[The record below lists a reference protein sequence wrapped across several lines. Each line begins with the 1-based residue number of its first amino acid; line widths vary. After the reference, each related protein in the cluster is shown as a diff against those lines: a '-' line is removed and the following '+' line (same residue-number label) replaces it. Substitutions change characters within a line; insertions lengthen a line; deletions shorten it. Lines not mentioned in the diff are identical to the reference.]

1 MFAGSIT
8 FHVRKRPIDAQ
19 TRRRKKKQGQF
30 FNDAQGQLLSQDGLR
45 ISSGPP
51 YLLEMNPDGSEINH
65 SIQNVIPQ
73 RFKISPNVTEVG
85 SDPAIQSG
93 QSLLLPAAQF
103 LHPRHCVI
111 TYTDGIVTVTPIH
124 REAETYLNNQRIYE
138 TTILGHGSILRFGR
152 PGHCFRFIDPNV
164 AMQHDQER
172 IMRQAVAG
180 GNIGSSSVVDPTGIS
195 SQGNYVHY
203 GPPRLNQSQT
213 NAIGRDNILPAVLEF
228 REETEE
234 AFFNAITV
242 SLDVNI
248 VQFKLAPTY
257 TIYMATRFRAS
268 THYRPEL
275 IPEERAIRLTEMLNG
290 VAERIFATVEDKG
303 RDAPV
308 LAFWM
313 ANASELL
320 HFLKSDRHITS
331 FSHQAQD
338 ILAEAIHL
346 AFKQLV
352 VCLQAELEINMP
364 NLLLDVDDEQGNGD
378 TGGQATAGTMN
389 VLSSAM
395 SLLRKCR
402 VNAAL
407 TIQLFSQLFHF
418 INMWTFNQI
427 VAAGSHTPKPNY
439 CTHRWGLRLKKR
451 LSRVENWAEK
461 QGLELA
467 ADCHLA
473 RVVQA
478 AHLLLARKNTAEDIA
493 SVSSICFKLNSVQLK
508 NLLDRY
514 EPAPDEN
521 PISKEMVDTIVRVA
535 ENTVDEV
542 TNSEGREVRLEED
555 FVLQLPFLL
564 PEDGYSCDIVRGVPG
579 GLNDFILPLQHVG
592 LCIMTPQPTSSGF
605 WTIYMDTTLIAGGPT
620 SVTPTPSEMSQ
631 NSGMINGNTQNR
643 LAPNL
648 PGTTNEPEVQNIQ
661 LVKSNSGMGLSI
673 VAAKGVGKD
682 RLGIYIKAVVEG
694 GAAFHDG
701 RLAAGDQLLRVDGQ
715 SLVGI
720 TQERAA
726 EIMMHTGQV
735 VELEVAKQGAIYHGL
750 ATLLS
755 QPSPVMSPRGITNNA
770 PAHQM
775 HSQPNAQGRRPNE
788 REPSQEQQHTKVT
801 QSKSMTALSSPAHM
815 QQDQHTYQNHRPSFQ
830 GNDGLRGTVPS
841 AVEQSQTLRSTSI
854 QNLPGQPGSPQ
865 HRPSTL
871 MGHRQASQPALMNG
885 GAIVP
890 SHSNYAHQQDID
902 QSYYQNVGPNG
913 QPQQQLQ
920 QHMPLRYHQ
929 QQHRFGSQTSLQ
941 QKQLDT
947 NQRPP
952 SLSNY
957 SMYPPIQSSGGG
969 TQPRFAPLDEIH
981 HASPRIIGTPMS
993 STSAPTRNSNSMKVK
1008 PPDSTPTGPEKPQ
1021 RQYSYNDE
1029 QQTTAGERSAKSST
1043 TSRVRFQDDHD
1054 DKLLVVRIC
1063 LVKVPS
1069 SISYSQMANII

>member
-1 MFAGSIT
+1 MPA
-8 FHVRKRPIDAQ
+8 
-19 TRRRKKKQGQF
+19 
-30 FNDAQGQLLSQDGLR
+30 
-45 ISSGPP
+45 GPP

-65 SIQNVIPQ
+65 SVQNVMPQ
-73 RFKISPNVTEVG
+73 RFRLSPNVTEVG

-93 QSLLLPAAQF
+93 QSLLLPPAQF

-124 REAETYLNNQRIYE
+124 REAETYVNNQRIYE
-138 TTILGHGSILRFGR
+138 TTILGHGGILRFGR
-152 PGHCFRFIDPNV
+152 PGHCFRFIDPNIV
-164 AMQHDQER
+164 MQQEQVR
-172 IMRQAVAG
+172 MMQQSS
-180 GNIGSSSVVDPTGIS
+180 IGANLAPVSGADTNGLS
-195 SQGNYVHY
+195 SQANYVHY
-203 GPPRLNQSQT
+203 GPLRPNQPQ
-213 NAIGRDNILPAVLEF
+213 NNGLGRDNILPAVLEF

-242 SLDVNI
+242 SLDVNV

-290 VAERIFATVEDKG
+290 VAERIFATIEDKV

-352 VCLQAELEINMP
+352 VCLQADLEMTMP
-364 NLLLDVDDEQGNGD
+364 NLLLDIDDDQISGD
-378 TGGQATAGTMN
+378 LGGQSTSGTMN

-427 VAAGSHTPKPNY
+427 VSSSLPNQVPHSPKPNY

-514 EPAPDEN
+514 ETAPDEN
-521 PISKEMVDTIVRVA
+521 DISKEMIDTIVRVA

-579 GLNDFILPLQHVG
+579 GLNDFILPLQRVG

-605 WTIYMDTTLIAGGPT
+605 WTIYMDTSVVGGGPE
-620 SVTPTPSEMSQ
+620 SATPTPSEMSQ
-631 NSGMINGNTQNR
+631 SSTMVNGNQHHVV
-643 LAPNL
+643 PHV
-648 PGTTNEPEVQNIQ
+648 PGASNEPEVQTIQ

-726 EIMMHTGQV
+726 EIMMHTGQI

-755 QPSPVMSPRGITNNA
+755 QPSPVMSPRGITNGPPPQV
-770 PAHQM
+770 PAHPSGQ
-775 HSQPNAQGRRPNE
+775 NRRFSD
-788 REPSQEQQHTKVT
+788 RETPQQHSKVT
-801 QSKSMTALSSPAHM
+801 QSKSMTALHSPQHAP
-815 QQDQHTYQNHRPSFQ
+815 QDQHTYQNHRPTFASTDAIRPPMPATQ
-830 GNDGLRGTVPS
+830 Q
-841 AVEQSQTLRSTSI
+841 QSQNLRSTSI
-854 QNLPGQPGSPQ
+854 QNLTGHPTNAQHPSNLIGQ
-865 HRPSTL
+865 
-871 MGHRQASQPALMNG
+871 RQTSQPALING
-885 GAIVP
+885 SATVT
-890 SHSNYAHQQDID
+890 SHANYAQQDLD

-929 QQHRFGSQTSLQ
+929 QQQQRYGSQTSLQ
-941 QKQLDT
+941 QRSNEN

-957 SMYPPIQSSGGG
+957 SMYPPVQSNGSGVE
-969 TQPRFAPLDEIH
+969 QRFPPLDEIH
-981 HASPRIIGTPMS
+981 HASPRIIGTPM
-993 STSAPTRNSNSMKVK
+993 NSNSVPSRYSNPNKLTK
-1008 PPDSTPTGPEKPQ
+1008 PAELTPTGPEKPQ
-1021 RQYSYNDE
+1021 RQYSYQEE
-1029 QQTTAGERSAKSST
+1029 QQQIGERSAKSST
-1043 TSRVRFQDDHD
+1043 TSRVRFQDVDSH
-1054 DKLLVVRIC
+1054 KVTLL
-1063 LVKVPS
+1063 
-1069 SISYSQMANII
+1069 IIIAPILLDNLTSLRNSRN

>member
-1 MFAGSIT
+1 MKQSLSPNTSDYSFLFSIGSIT
-8 FHVRKRPIDAQ
+8 FHVKKRPADSHL
-19 TRRRKKKQGQF
+19 RKRKKKPGQHPYEA
-30 FNDAQGQLLSQDGLR
+30 NSQAMYHDNPR
-45 ISSGPP
+45 MNTGPP

-65 SIQNVIPQ
+65 AHQNVMPQ
-73 RFKISPNVTEVG
+73 RFRLSPNVTEVG

-93 QSLLLPAAQF
+93 QSLLLPPAQF

-124 REAETYLNNQRIYE
+124 REAETYINNQRIYE
-138 TTILGHGSILRFGR
+138 TTILGHGSVLRFGR

-164 AMQHDQER
+164 IAHQEQSR
-172 IMRQAVAG
+172 MLQQTEIALNPAIG
-180 GNIGSSSVVDPTGIS
+180 GDSTGLS
-195 SQGNYVHY
+195 SQSNYVHY
-203 GPPRLNQSQT
+203 GPSRLNQSQS
-213 NAIGRDNILPAVLEF
+213 NIMGRDNILPAVLEF

-242 SLDVNI
+242 SLEVNA
-248 VQFKLAPTY
+248 VHFKLAPTY

-290 VAERIFATVEDKG
+290 VAERIFATIEERG

-352 VCLQAELEINMP
+352 VCLQSDLEMTMP
-364 NLLLDVDDEQGNGD
+364 NILLDIDDDQGGGEL
-378 TGGQATAGTMN
+378 GGQATSGTMH

-427 VAAGSHTPKPNY
+427 VSVNANESNEHSQKPNF

-521 PISKEMVDTIVRVA
+521 PISKEMIDTIVRVA

-555 FVLQLPFLL
+555 YVLQLPFLL

-579 GLNDFILPLQHVG
+579 GLNDFIIPLQRVG
-592 LCIMTPQPTSSGF
+592 LCVMTPQPTSSGF
-605 WTIYMDTTLIAGGPT
+605 WTIYMDSSIIATGQE
-620 SVTPTPSEMSQ
+620 SITPTPSEMSQ
-631 NSGMINGNTQNR
+631 NSAMVNGNNPQQ
-643 LAPNL
+643 LGPHVQ
-648 PGTTNEPEVQNIQ
+648 GMNEPEVQCIQ

-720 TQERAA
+720 TQEKAA
-726 EIMMHTGQV
+726 EIMMHTGQI

-755 QPSPVMSPRGITNNA
+755 QPSPIMSPRGIA
-770 PAHQM
+770 SGPPPQVQGH
-775 HSQPNAQGRRPNE
+775 PNGQIRRISE
-788 REPSQEQQHTKVT
+788 REMPHQHTKVT
-801 QSKSMTALSSPAHM
+801 QSKSMNALHSP
-815 QQDQHTYQNHRPSFQ
+815 QNLQNDQHTYQNHRPSFPI
-830 GNDGLRGTVPS
+830 PS
-841 AVEQSQTLRSTSI
+841 SQKPIQQLHNQASTMRSTSI
-854 QNLPGQPGSPQ
+854 HNLVSKSQASDLETTSSNTIG
-865 HRPSTL
+865 T
-871 MGHRQASQPALMNG
+871 RQASQPVLGNG
-885 GAIVP
+885 IP
-890 SHSNYAHQQDID
+890 PDSTHQNYTNQELD

-929 QQHRFGSQTSLQ
+929 QQKFGSQTSLQ
-941 QKQLDT
+941 QRNQEA

-957 SMYPPIQSSGGG
+957 TMYPSN
-969 TQPRFAPLDEIH
+969 QPNGSNTDNRFPHIDEIH

-993 STSAPTRNSNSMKVK
+993 SSSSPLKNSNSNQLVK
-1008 PPDSTPTGPEKPQ
+1008 PPDATPSGPEKPL
-1021 RQYSYNDE
+1021 RQHSYHEETQPNVN
-1029 QQTTAGERSAKSST
+1029 ERSNKLSS
-1043 TSRVRFQDDHD
+1043 TSRVRFQDIDSNE
-1054 DKLLVVRIC
+1054 VC
-1063 LVKVPS
+1063 C
-1069 SISYSQMANII
+1069 

>member
-1 MFAGSIT
+1 MK
-8 FHVRKRPIDAQ
+8 KRPADAHM
-19 TRRRKKKQGQF
+19 RKRKKKPGQYNYEHNNQPMF
-30 FNDAQGQLLSQDGLR
+30 TDNTRMNA
-45 ISSGPP
+45 GPP

-65 SIQNVIPQ
+65 TLQNVMPQ
-73 RFKISPNVTEVG
+73 RFRLSPNVTEVG

-93 QSLLLPAAQF
+93 QSLLLPPAQF

-124 REAETYLNNQRIYE
+124 REAETYVNNQRIYE
-138 TTILGHGSILRFGR
+138 TTILGHSSILRFGR
-152 PGHCFRFIDPNV
+152 PGHCFRFIDPSV
-164 AMQHDQER
+164 IMQQEQNR
-172 IMRQAVAG
+172 ILQQTE
-180 GNIGSSSVVDPTGIS
+180 IGSNPVVGGDASGLSSHS
-195 SQGNYVHY
+195 NYVHY
-203 GPPRLNQSQT
+203 GPARLNQSHSH
-213 NAIGRDNILPAVLEF
+213 IMGKDNILPAVLEF

-234 AFFNAITV
+234 AFFNSITV
-242 SLDVNI
+242 SLDVNA

-290 VAERIFATVEDKG
+290 VAERIFATIEEKG
-303 RDAPV
+303 RDAPI

-352 VCLQAELEINMP
+352 ICLQNDLEMTMP
-364 NLLLDVDDEQGNGD
+364 SILLDIDDEQGSGD
-378 TGGQATAGTMN
+378 IGGQATSGTMN

-427 VAAGSHTPKPNY
+427 VLVNANDSKENSQRPNF

-521 PISKEMVDTIVRVA
+521 PISKDMIDTIVRVA

-579 GLNDFILPLQHVG
+579 GLNDFIIPLQRVG

-605 WTIYMDTTLIAGGPT
+605 WTIYMDSSVITTSQG

-631 NSGMINGNTQNR
+631 TSAMINGHHQQ
-643 LAPNL
+643 LGPHL
-648 PGTTNEPEVQNIQ
+648 QGINEPEVQSIQ

-720 TQERAA
+720 TQEKAA
-726 EIMMHTGQV
+726 EIMMHTGQI

-755 QPSPVMSPRGITNNA
+755 QPSPVMSPRGITSIP
-770 PAHQM
+770 PAQVQGH
-775 HSQPNAQGRRPNE
+775 PNGQARRISE
-788 REPSQEQQHTKVT
+788 REMPRQHSKVA
-801 QSKSMTALSSPAHM
+801 QSKSMNALHSPQHL
-815 QQDQHTYQNHRPSFQ
+815 QQDQHTYQNHRPTFPTPNSHRSSLQ
-830 GNDGLRGTVPS
+830 TS
-841 AVEQSQTLRSTSI
+841 QQQSQTLKSTSV
-854 QNLPGQPGSPQ
+854 QNLVGQAQSADLEGTS
-865 HRPSTL
+865 L
-871 MGHRQASQPALMNG
+871 NNIGYRQASQPALTNG
-885 GAIVP
+885 TVP
-890 SHSNYAHQQDID
+890 GSAHPTYTNQELD

-929 QQHRFGSQTSLQ
+929 QQQKYGSQTSLQ
-941 QKQLDT
+941 QRSQEA

-957 SMYPPIQSSGGG
+957 SMYPPGQPSENNPN
-969 TQPRFAPLDEIH
+969 PRFPTLDEIH

-993 STSAPTRNSNSMKVK
+993 SNSSPLKNSSMSKVVK
-1008 PPDSTPTGPEKPQ
+1008 PAEVTPTGPEKPQ
-1021 RQYSYNDE
+1021 RQYSYHEESPQFGN
-1029 QQTTAGERSAKSST
+1029 ERSAKAST
-1043 TSRVRFQDDHD
+1043 TSRVRFQDIDSNE
-1054 DKLLVVRIC
+1054 
-1063 LVKVPS
+1063 VP
-1069 SISYSQMANII
+1069 YFIIILFQQIRV

>member
-1 MFAGSIT
+1 
-8 FHVRKRPIDAQ
+8 
-19 TRRRKKKQGQF
+19 
-30 FNDAQGQLLSQDGLR
+30 
-45 ISSGPP
+45 
-51 YLLEMNPDGSEINH
+51 MNPDGSEINH
-65 SIQNVIPQ
+65 SIQNVMPQ
-73 RFKISPNVTEVG
+73 RFKLSPNVTEVG
-85 SDPAIQSG
+85 SDPTIQSG
-93 QSLLLPAAQF
+93 QSLLLPPAQF

-164 AMQHDQER
+164 AIQQENDR
-172 IMRQAVAG
+172 IMRQPGMSSNPFPSAG
-180 GNIGSSSVVDPTGIS
+180 DPSGLS
-195 SQGNYVHY
+195 SQANYVHY
-203 GPPRLNQSQT
+203 GPTRLNQSQGQGL
-213 NAIGRDNILPAVLEF
+213 GRDNILPAVLEF

-242 SLDVNI
+242 SLDVNAA
-248 VQFKLAPTY
+248 QFKLAPTY

-290 VAERIFATVEDKG
+290 VAERIFATIEDKG
-303 RDAPV
+303 REAPI

-352 VCLQAELEINMP
+352 VCLQNDLEMSMQ
-364 NLLLDVDDEQGNGD
+364 NLLLDVDDDQGTGD
-378 TGGQATAGTMN
+378 LGGQATAGTMN

-427 VAAGSHTPKPNY
+427 VSGGSRGQGVNSSKPNY

-451 LSRVENWAEK
+451 LSHIENWAEK

-521 PISKEMVDTIVRVA
+521 PISKEMIDTIVRVA

-579 GLNDFILPLQHVG
+579 GLNDFILPLQRVG

-605 WTIYMDTTLIAGGPT
+605 WTIYMDASIMPNGPG

-631 NSGMINGNTQNR
+631 NSTMVNGHTQHQF
-643 LAPNL
+643 A
-648 PGTTNEPEVQNIQ
+648 GHITGSVNEPEVQTIQ

-726 EIMMHTGQV
+726 EIMMHTGQI

-755 QPSPVMSPRGITNNA
+755 QPSPVISPRGITNGPPPQV
-770 PAHQM
+770 PAN
-775 HSQPNAQGRRPNE
+775 PNVPGRRLNE
-788 REPSQEQQHTKVT
+788 MEIAQQQSKVT
-801 QSKSMTALSSPAHM
+801 QSKSMTALHSPQHL
-815 QQDQHTYQNHRPSFQ
+815 QQDQHTYQNHRPTFSSTGAIQ
-830 GNDGLRGTVPS
+830 PHMPTTQQQSP
-841 AVEQSQTLRSTSI
+841 AVRSTSI
-854 QNLPGQPGSPQ
+854 QNLNGQSLSSQQQPPNI
-865 HRPSTL
+865 
-871 MGHRQASQPALMNG
+871 MGQRQTSQPALLNG
-885 GAIVP
+885 SGVIA
-890 SHSNYAHQQDID
+890 SSNNYSQQQDLD

-913 QPQQQLQ
+913 QPQQLQ

-929 QQHRFGSQTSLQ
+929 QQQQRFGSQISLQ
-941 QKQLDT
+941 QRNNEV

-957 SMYPPIQSSGGG
+957 SMYPPAQAGVNAPE
-969 TQPRFAPLDEIH
+969 QRFPPLDEMH

-993 STSAPTRNSNSMKVK
+993 SNSTPTRYSNPSKNVK
-1008 PPDSTPTGPEKPQ
+1008 PSEGTPTGPEKPQ
-1021 RQYSYNDE
+1021 RQYSYHEE
-1029 QQTTAGERSAKSST
+1029 QQQIASERNAKSST
-1043 TSRVRFQDDHD
+1043 TSRVRFQD
-1054 DKLLVVRIC
+1054 VTEN
-1063 LVKVPS
+1063 KVFIIF
-1069 SISYSQMANII
+1069 ISYQVFAWQYKYHKCIFGHFLYILNNYN

>member
-1 MFAGSIT
+1 MITGSIT
-8 FHVRKRPIDAQ
+8 FHVKKRPADAHM
-19 TRRRKKKQGQF
+19 RKRKKKPGQF
-30 FNDAQGQLLSQDGLR
+30 LYEANNQPMLNENAKLN
-45 ISSGPP
+45 SGPP
-51 YLLEMNPDGSEINH
+51 YLLEMNPDGTEINH
-65 SIQNVIPQ
+65 TLQNVMPQ
-73 RFKISPNVTEVG
+73 RFRLSPNVTEVG

-93 QSLLLPAAQF
+93 QSLLLPPAQF

-124 REAETYLNNQRIYE
+124 REAETYVNNQRIYE
-138 TTILGHGSILRFGR
+138 TTILGHGSVIRFGR
-152 PGHCFRFIDPNV
+152 PGHCFRFIDPNIV
-164 AMQHDQER
+164 VQQEQGR
-172 IMRQAVAG
+172 ILQPNDIGFNNAVAG
-180 GNIGSSSVVDPTGIS
+180 DPNALS
-195 SQGNYVHY
+195 SQSNYVHY
-203 GPPRLNQSQT
+203 GPPRLNQSQ
-213 NAIGRDNILPAVLEF
+213 NQIMGRDNILPAVLEF

-242 SLDVNI
+242 SLDVSG
-248 VQFKLAPTY
+248 VHFKLAPTY

-290 VAERIFATVEDKG
+290 VAERIFATIEEKG
-303 RDAPV
+303 RNAPI

-352 VCLQAELEINMP
+352 ICLQSDLEMTMP
-364 NLLLDVDDEQGNGD
+364 NILLDIDEEQGNGD
-378 TGGQATAGTMN
+378 LGGQATSGTMN

-427 VAAGSHTPKPNY
+427 VSVNTNESNENSQKPNF
-439 CTHRWGLRLKKR
+439 CTHRWGLRFKKR

-521 PISKEMVDTIVRVA
+521 PISKDMIDTIVRVA

-579 GLNDFILPLQHVG
+579 GLNDFITPLQRVG

-605 WTIYMDTTLIAGGPT
+605 WTIYMDSSIIATGQE
-620 SVTPTPSEMSQ
+620 SLTPTPSEMSQ
-631 NSGMINGNTQNR
+631 HSAMVNGHNQQQ
-643 LAPNL
+643 LGPHGQ
-648 PGTTNEPEVQNIQ
+648 PINEPEVQSIQ

-720 TQERAA
+720 TQEKAA
-726 EIMMHTGQV
+726 EIMMHTGQI

-755 QPSPVMSPRGITNNA
+755 QPSPIMSPRGITNG
-770 PAHQM
+770 PPGQIQGH
-775 HSQPNAQGRRPNE
+775 PNGQNRRASD
-788 REPSQEQQHTKVT
+788 REIPRQHTKVV
-801 QSKSMTALSSPAHM
+801 QSKSMSTLHSPQHL
-815 QQDQHTYQNHRPSFQ
+815 QQDQHTYQNHRPSFP
-830 GNDGLRGTVPS
+830 TPS
-841 AVEQSQTLRSTSI
+841 AQKSTLQTQSNSQTIRSTSI
-854 QNLPGQPGSPQ
+854 HNLVGQPQPTDFEA
-865 HRPSTL
+865 PTL
-871 MGHRQASQPALMNG
+871 NKIGPRQSSQPVLGNG
-885 GAIVP
+885 IMP
-890 SHSNYAHQQDID
+890 DTSHQSFTNQELD

-929 QQHRFGSQTSLQ
+929 QQKYGSQTSLQ
-941 QKQLDT
+941 QRAQEA

-957 SMYPPIQSSGGG
+957 SMYPPAQPNGSSAD
-969 TQPRFAPLDEIH
+969 PRIPPLDEIH

-993 STSAPTRNSNSMKVK
+993 STSSPSKTSNVNKLRMQEG
-1008 PPDSTPTGPEKPQ
+1008 TPSGPEKPQ
-1021 RQYSYNDE
+1021 RQYSYHE
-1029 QQTTAGERSAKSST
+1029 ESQQIANERNTKLST
-1043 TSRVRFQDDHD
+1043 TSRVRFQDIDNE
-1054 DKLLVVRIC
+1054 VC
-1063 LVKVPS
+1063 
-1069 SISYSQMANII
+1069 

>member
-1 MFAGSIT
+1 
-8 FHVRKRPIDAQ
+8 
-19 TRRRKKKQGQF
+19 
-30 FNDAQGQLLSQDGLR
+30 
-45 ISSGPP
+45 
-51 YLLEMNPDGSEINH
+51 
-65 SIQNVIPQ
+65 
-73 RFKISPNVTEVG
+73 
-85 SDPAIQSG
+85 
-93 QSLLLPAAQF
+93 
-103 LHPRHCVI
+103 
-111 TYTDGIVTVTPIH
+111 
-124 REAETYLNNQRIYE
+124 
-138 TTILGHGSILRFGR
+138 
-152 PGHCFRFIDPNV
+152 
-164 AMQHDQER
+164 
-172 IMRQAVAG
+172 
-180 GNIGSSSVVDPTGIS
+180 
-195 SQGNYVHY
+195 
-203 GPPRLNQSQT
+203 
-213 NAIGRDNILPAVLEF
+213 
-228 REETEE
+228 
-234 AFFNAITV
+234 
-242 SLDVNI
+242 
-248 VQFKLAPTY
+248 
-257 TIYMATRFRAS
+257 
-268 THYRPEL
+268 
-275 IPEERAIRLTEMLNG
+275 
-290 VAERIFATVEDKG
+290 
-303 RDAPV
+303 
-308 LAFWM
+308 
-313 ANASELL
+313 
-320 HFLKSDRHITS
+320 
-331 FSHQAQD
+331 
-338 ILAEAIHL
+338 
-346 AFKQLV
+346 
-352 VCLQAELEINMP
+352 
-364 NLLLDVDDEQGNGD
+364 
-378 TGGQATAGTMN
+378 
-389 VLSSAM
+389 
-395 SLLRKCR
+395 
-402 VNAAL
+402 
-407 TIQLFSQLFHF
+407 
-418 INMWTFNQI
+418 
-427 VAAGSHTPKPNY
+427 
-439 CTHRWGLRLKKR
+439 
-451 LSRVENWAEK
+451 
-461 QGLELA
+461 
-467 ADCHLA
+467 
-473 RVVQA
+473 
-478 AHLLLARKNTAEDIA
+478 
-493 SVSSICFKLNSVQLK
+493 
-508 NLLDRY
+508 
-514 EPAPDEN
+514 
-521 PISKEMVDTIVRVA
+521 
-535 ENTVDEV
+535 
-542 TNSEGREVRLEED
+542 
-555 FVLQLPFLL
+555 
-564 PEDGYSCDIVRGVPG
+564 
-579 GLNDFILPLQHVG
+579 
-592 LCIMTPQPTSSGF
+592 
-605 WTIYMDTTLIAGGPT
+605 MDSTLIAGGPT

-643 LAPNL
+643 LVPNL

-755 QPSPVMSPRGITNNA
+755 QPSPVMSPRGITNTA

-775 HSQPNAQGRRPNE
+775 HSQPNAQGRHPNE
-788 REPSQEQQHTKVT
+788 REPSHEQQHTKVT
-801 QSKSMTALSSPAHM
+801 QSKSMTALSSPAHL

-841 AVEQSQTLRSTSI
+841 AMEQSQTLRSTSI

-902 QSYYQNVGPNG
+902 QGYYQNVGPNG

-993 STSAPTRNSNSMKVK
+993 STSVPTRNSNSMKVK

-1021 RQYSYNDE
+1021 RQYSYNDD

-1063 LVKVPS
+1063 
-1069 SISYSQMANII
+1069 